1 MEQLF
6 ALALHQTR
14 DGDARPARDDGGDL
28 LLGDGVAHERVALAA
43 ALFLRL
49 GQLLFQLGQRGIAQ
63 AGGFFVLVVPLGLL
77 DFAVDALDVGLN
89 CLDRLDGALF
99 DLPARFERVEALALL
114 RKLCGQLFQPLL
126 GEGVAFLFQRHFLD
140 FKLHDPAPQVIQ
152 LGRHRV
158 DFGADG
164 GAGLVYEVDGLVGQE
179 AVGDVAVGQRGRRD
193 ERRVVDLHAVE
204 DFVAVLQ
211 PAQDGDGV
219 LHRRLVHHHGLEPAL
234 ERGVLFDV
242 FAVFVQR
249 GRADAVQLAARK
261 HRLEQVAR
269 VHRALGFA
277 RADDGVQL
285 VDEQQNVA
293 VALLHLVEHG
303 LEPFLELAAE
313 LGAGDQ
319 RAHIEREYGFV
330 L

>member
-1 MEQLF
+1 M
-6 ALALHQTR
+6 
-14 DGDARPARDDGGDL
+14 
-28 LLGDGVAHERVALAA
+28 
-43 ALFLRL
+43 
-49 GQLLFQLGQRGIAQ
+49 
-63 AGGFFVLVVPLGLL
+63 
-77 DFAVDALDVGLN
+77 N
-89 CLDRLDGALF
+89 
-99 DLPARFERVEALALL
+99 
-114 RKLCGQLFQPLL
+114 
-126 GEGVAFLFQRHFLD
+126 
-140 FKLHDPAPQVIQ
+140 
-152 LGRHRV
+152 
-158 DFGADG
+158 
-164 GAGLVYEVDGLVGQE
+164 
-179 AVGDVAVGQRGRRD
+179 
-193 ERRVVDLHAVE
+193 LHAVE

-249 GRADAVQLAARK
+249 GRADAVQLAARE

-293 VALLHLVEHG
+293 VALFHLVEHG

-330 L
+330 LQALRHVAAHDALRQPFGDGGLADARLADEDGVVLRFAREDADDVANLRVAPDDGVQLLLARAGDEVGAVLGQRVVGSLGVVAGHRRALDGREAFIERVARDAVLPEQLGDFGGLVVEDRFHQMFDRDVFVLVGLRLLGGGVQQPVGLGRDVDFIRLASAAGDGGERGDDRVQRR